1 MSLLLLGIRINEA
14 ATEMGP
20 KNGGSKFRVEMWCSL
35 WALAAPQKHTFD
47 AGADDSAV
55 QPLLSTLVEPGVPP
69 DSVPNAYPRS
79 SPSRCLRLSLSLNR
93 RRTLRNGK
101 ISHPFIIIRLSWRD
115 TNRSAS
121 RRASGIQVVQRQ
133 CSLSSYRVLNRPS
146 QWNLARA
153 AVRSSQ

>member
-14 ATEMGP
+14 VTEIGP
-20 KNGGSKFRVEMWCSL
+20 KNSGPRFRVEMWCSL
-35 WALAAPQKHTFD
+35 WALAALD

-55 QPLLSTLVEPGVPP
+55 QLLLSALVEPVVPP
-69 DSVPNAYPRS
+69 DAVPNAYPVTMLILK
-79 SPSRCLRLSLSLNR
+79 PEPTTN
-93 RRTLRNGK
+93 TAQGENP
-101 ISHPFIIIRLSWRD
+101 HPFIIIRLSWRD
-115 TNRSAS
+115 MNRSAS
-121 RRASGIQVVQRQ
+121 PCASGMQVVQRQ